1 MKRINK
7 FYFVIFIALIG
18 VIGLLLGG
26 CKNEDDSSSLDL
38 YATNAHIDMYYV
50 NESTPFTPVVATVT
64 LKCDYNG
71 DQISDAPKG
80 IFIDKYIITP
90 ENVDGNVVAGAPS
103 TTNRDTC
110 FIPTNSSV
118 TVTWDDFV
126 VGWPDLKDYCDGI
139 PAGGGFIYHFH
150 FICHDYSGNDI
161 TADAYATFV
170 WGPKPTK

>member
-38 YATNAHIDMYYV
+38 YATNAHIDMYFV
-50 NESTPFTPVVATVT
+50 NASTIPVVASVT
-64 LKCDYNG
+64 LKCDYDG
-71 DQISDAPKG
+71 DQVSDAPKG
-80 IFIDKYIITP
+80 IFIDKYTITP
-90 ENVDGNVVAGAPS
+90 EDDDGNPVVGPPD
-103 TTNRDTC
+103 TTNRDTY
-110 FIPTNSSV
+110 FIPTNSTV
-118 TVTWDDFV
+118 TVTWSDFV
-126 VGWPDLKDYCDGI
+126 VGWPALQAYCDFTG
-139 PAGGGFIYHFH
+139 GGGFIYHFH

-170 WGPKPTK
+170 WGDKPTK